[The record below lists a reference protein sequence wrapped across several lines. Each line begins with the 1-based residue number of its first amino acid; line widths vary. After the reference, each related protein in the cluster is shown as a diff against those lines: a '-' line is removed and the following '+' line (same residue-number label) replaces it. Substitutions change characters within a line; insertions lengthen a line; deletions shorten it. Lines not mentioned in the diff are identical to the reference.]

1 MSTHAPSLA
10 ATPMLAPE
18 LPGPWPLGNFPALRR
33 DTLGLFSRAWRE
45 CGPMARVRFGRWTA
59 LFAFDPEAAKHVL
72 VDHHGRYS
80 KKTRGY
86 EALRLLL
93 GQGLVTSEGELWRR
107 QRRIANPSFHR
118 RRIAVLTET
127 MRQAAVDMCRDWD
140 RLADGREIDIAEE
153 MMRVTLRIAGETL
166 FSVDLS
172 DESGEVGGAVTEM
185 LAYFKTR
192 FAAPVPL
199 SWRLPTPGDRRGRRA
214 LETLDRVVHQIID
227 ERQRSGETG
236 DDLLGMFMDA
246 RDEETGEGMDRKQ
259 LRDEVITMLVAGHET
274 TANALAWTLYLLSKH
289 PEVCRRVEEE
299 IDGVV
304 AQGSAPSAGDLERLV
319 YTSQALSEA
328 MRLYPPVW
336 SIARRADQD
345 DVIAGYQVDAGTF
358 VVMSPWIVHRD
369 PELWPNPEG
378 FDPDRFGPDG
388 IAHQKGRPRCAYF
401 PFSVG
406 PRKCIG
412 DHFARTEALIILGA
426 ILRNYRIALS
436 PHQWVVPEASV
447 TLRPRDGI
455 RVTLQRR

>member
-1 MSTHAPSLA
+1 MSTHAPHVTSP
-10 ATPMLAPE
+10 TLAPQLE
-18 LPGPWPLGNFPALRR
+18 QPWPLGNFSALRR

-45 CGPMARVRFGRWTA
+45 CGPMTRLQFGKWTA

-72 VDHHGRYS
+72 VDHHARYS
-80 KKTRGY
+80 KQTRGY
-86 EALRLLL
+86 QALRLLL

-118 RRIAVLTET
+118 RRIAALTET
-127 MRQAAVDMCRDWD
+127 MRRAAVDLCRDWEE
-140 RLADGREIDIAEE
+140 LPAGREIDVAEE

-185 LAYFKTR
+185 LAFFKSR
-192 FAAPVPL
+192 FSAPVPL
-199 SWRLPTPGDRRGRRA
+199 SWRLPTTTDRRGRRA

-227 ERQRSGETG
+227 ERLRSGHSG

-246 RDEETGEGMDRKQ
+246 RDAETGAQMDRKQ

-299 IDGVV
+299 VDQVV
-304 AQGSAPSAGDLERLV
+304 SRGSAPAADDLEQLP
-319 YTSQALSEA
+319 YTGQVLSEA

-336 SIARRADQD
+336 SIARRADED
-345 DVIAGYQVDAGTF
+345 DVIAGYHVEAGTF

-369 PELWPNPEG
+369 PALWPNPEG
-378 FDPDRFGPDG
+378 FDPDRFGPQG
-388 IAHQKGRPRCAYF
+388 IANQKGRPRCAYF

-412 DHFARTEALIILGA
+412 DHFARTEALILLGA
-426 ILRNYRIALS
+426 ILRHHRIALS

-455 RVTLQRR
+455 RVTLTRR